1 VHVEASF
8 KPLST
13 FLILTD
19 EIFLTYQSS
28 SQARQAKTAIDQAI
42 IVAKAKGNPI
52 DPSVLVTY
60 LKEAGAKSLF
70 PPAFSVWVG
79 NLKDSDDSEIE
90 KKLSKYGPLV
100 TFASHGLPPFKI
112 FETIPGNKS
121 AIFNFINFKDAKTA
135 LDACTLRL
143 LIFGKSDRAY
153 ATGQPQTHT
162 KLVLD
167 VLERCRSQNHLALS
181 FMEVDLVASQQ
192 GNHKPE
198 RWIDALRLCPNIFD
212 IDDRHSIIS
221 IRGGPSALESLLPAS
236 LPSSSA
242 QGAWAAAA
250 AGSTLGGGGNVWGSE
265 GLPDMNGFG
274 DVDGSGVAAS
284 VAHLVLGYPT
294 DAGNDSAGGPS
305 NGDGGSNGGMSG
317 GLQPGQSAV
326 SRPRLPPAG
335 RPQDWSVQE
344 VCDLL
349 EGTCGYNAAGV
360 RTNSVDGKTLI
371 DLFSGRLPRV
381 LRHQ

>member
-1 VHVEASF
+1 M
-8 KPLST
+8 
-13 FLILTD
+13 
-19 EIFLTYQSS
+19 
-28 SQARQAKTAIDQAI
+28 
-42 IVAKAKGNPI
+42 
-52 DPSVLVTY
+52 
-60 LKEAGAKSLF
+60 F

-79 NLKDSDDSEIE
+79 NLKDSDDIEIE
-90 KKLSKYGPLV
+90 KKLSKFGPLV

-135 LDACTLRL
+135 LDACILRL
-143 LIFGKSDRAY
+143 LIFGKIDRAY

-181 FMEVDLVASQQ
+181 FIEVDLVASQQ

-198 RWIDALRLCPNIFD
+198 RWIDALRLCPQIFD

-221 IRGGPSALESLLPAS
+221 IRGGPGALESLLPAS
-236 LPSSSA
+236 LPTPGM
-242 QGAWAAAA
+242 QDAWAAGG
-250 AGSTLGGGGNVWGSE
+250 AGAQGLGGGNVWGSE
-265 GLPDMNGFG
+265 GLPSMDGFG
-274 DVDGSGVAAS
+274 DSDGSGVAAS

-294 DAGNDSAGGPS
+294 DAGDGSPG
-305 NGDGGSNGGMSG
+305 GDGGPNGAGAG
-317 GLQPGQSAV
+317 QAAGLPPPTAPCAA
-326 SRPRLPPAG
+326 RPRPPPAG

-349 EGTCGYNAAGV
+349 EGTCGYNVAGV
-360 RTNSVDGKTLI
+360 RANSIDGKTLM
-371 DLFSGRLPRV
+371 DLFSGAPRPAGRIIV
-381 LRHQ
+381 VCVCVCARARVCLCVCVCA

>member
-1 VHVEASF
+1 M
-8 KPLST
+8 
-13 FLILTD
+13 
-19 EIFLTYQSS
+19 
-28 SQARQAKTAIDQAI
+28 
-42 IVAKAKGNPI
+42 
-52 DPSVLVTY
+52 
-60 LKEAGAKSLF
+60 F

-135 LDACTLRL
+135 LDACILRL
-143 LIFGKSDRAY
+143 LIFGKTDRAY

-198 RWIDALRLCPNIFD
+198 RWIDALRLCPLIFD

-221 IRGGPSALESLLPAS
+221 IRGGLSALESLLPAS
-236 LPSSSA
+236 LPTASA

-250 AGSTLGGGGNVWGSE
+250 AGGSTLGGGANVWGAE

-294 DAGNDSAGGPS
+294 DAGNDSPGGLA
-305 NGDGGSNGGMSG
+305 NGDGGSNGGG
-317 GLQPGQSAV
+317 GGVIATALLASQPALSR
-326 SRPRLPPAG
+326 SRPPPPG

-360 RTNSVDGKTLI
+360 RASSVDGKTLI
-371 DLFSGRLPRV
+371 DLFSGAPTASSPAYMLAPYAPGTPFLLPV
-381 LRHQ
+381 